1 MTGRPRP
8 RRASRARRVLLVALL
23 VLAALAAA
31 LVRPD
36 LPLATLRAKYAP
48 PPSRFVRVQG
58 MDVHFRDE
66 GRGPV
71 VVLLHGMGASLHTWD
86 GWAAALRDSL
96 RVVRLDLP
104 GYGLTGP
111 FPHGDY
117 ATARYLPFLDA
128 VLDSLGVTRA
138 SFAGNSFGGE
148 VAWRYALARPAR
160 VDRLIL
166 VDAAGYPVG
175 EVPPLFRLAA
185 APVVGPLLAH
195 VGPRWLYAQNLRQ
208 VYVDQSQVT
217 DALVDRYWE
226 LARRPGN
233 RRAFLDRALTADRF
247 PFARIAEL
255 RAPTLVMWGE
265 QDPWIPVAMADTFAR
280 YVPGAR
286 VVRYPR
292 SGHAPMEEAAARTA
306 ADARRFLLD
315 GR

>member
-1 MTGRPRP
+1 MNAPARP
-8 RRASRARRVLLVALL
+8 RRRRARRILLGLAILLVA
-23 VLAALAAA
+23 AAAA

-36 LPLATLRAKYAP
+36 LPLAALRAKYAP

-58 MDVHFRDE
+58 MDVHYRDE
-66 GRGPV
+66 GRGPA

-86 GWAAALRDSL
+86 AWTAALRDSL
-96 RVVRLDLP
+96 RVIRLDLP

-117 ATARYLPFLDA
+117 ATARYLPVLDA

-138 SFAGNSFGGE
+138 SLAGNSFGGE
-148 VAWRYALARPAR
+148 VAWRYAVARPGR

-166 VDAAGYPVG
+166 IDAAGYPVG
-175 EVPPLFRLAA
+175 EVPPLFRLAG
-185 APVVGPLLAH
+185 APVVGPLLAR
-195 VGPRWLYAQNLRQ
+195 VGPRWLYAQNLKQ
-208 VYVDQSQVT
+208 VYVDQAQVT

-233 RRAFLDRALTADRF
+233 RRAFLDRALAKERF
-247 PFARIAEL
+247 PVARVAEL
-255 RAPTLVMWGE
+255 RAPTLIMWGE
-265 QDPWIPVAMADTFAR
+265 RDPWIPVAMADTFAR
-280 YVPGAR
+280 YLPEAR
-286 VVRYPR
+286 VVRYPGV
-292 SGHAPMEEAAARTA
+292 GHLPMEEAAGRSA

>member
-1 MTGRPRP
+1 
-8 RRASRARRVLLVALL
+8 
-23 VLAALAAA
+23 
-31 LVRPD
+31 
-36 LPLATLRAKYAP
+36 
-48 PPSRFVRVQG
+48 
-58 MDVHFRDE
+58 
-66 GRGPV
+66 
-71 VVLLHGMGASLHTWD
+71 
-86 GWAAALRDSL
+86 
-96 RVVRLDLP
+96 
-104 GYGLTGP
+104 
-111 FPHGDY
+111 
-117 ATARYLPFLDA
+117 
-128 VLDSLGVTRA
+128 
-138 SFAGNSFGGE
+138 
-148 VAWRYALARPAR
+148 
-160 VDRLIL
+160 
-166 VDAAGYPVG
+166 
-175 EVPPLFRLAA
+175 
-185 APVVGPLLAH
+185 
-195 VGPRWLYAQNLRQ
+195 

-280 YVPGAR
+280 YVPGTR